1 MHATLAVS
9 EKHVNATPI
18 LTPES
23 VVEGVE
29 DLLSLPDAALRLN
42 ALLVDPDASAR
53 DIAEVVTLDA
63 GLSARVLRAVNSAYF
78 GLRTRVDTIS
88 RAISLIGT
96 SELHSLVLTTS
107 AAQAFKN
114 ISYKLMDME
123 TFWQHSVRAAL
134 AARGLAETSLKR
146 HRERVFLSALMHDI
160 GKLVLYHQVPG
171 VSARILETVRQGHA
185 QDEVE
190 SSLLGFTHADVG
202 AVLLE
207 RWNLPASLTAPVRY
221 HHRFGEAPEY
231 LQEAALLNLGTRI
244 ADYMELEVDD
254 RVGLLPDAEDAWN
267 QAGCS
272 PEELEEIVAEVD
284 MNWLQVI
291 EIVAPGSLMIY

>member
-1 MHATLAVS
+1 MQATLAVS
-9 EKHVNATPI
+9 EKHVNPTPV

-42 ALLVDPDASAR
+42 ALLVDPDASTR
-53 DIAEVVTLDA
+53 DIAEVVSVDA

-88 RAISLIGT
+88 KAVSMIGT

-171 VSARILETVRQGHA
+171 VSARILEAVAQGRP
-185 QDEVE
+185 QEEVE
-190 SSLLGFTHADVG
+190 SSLLGFSHADVG

-207 RWNLPASLTAPVRY
+207 RWNLPASLTVPVRY
-221 HHRFGEAPEY
+221 HHRFAEAPEY
-231 LQEAALLNLGTRI
+231 LQEAALINLGTRV

-254 RVGLLPDAEDAWN
+254 RVGLLPDSEEAWS

-272 PEELEEIVAEVD
+272 PDELEEVVAEVD

>member
-9 EKHVNATPI
+9 EKHVNPTPV

-29 DLLSLPDAALRLN
+29 DLLSLPDAAMRLN
-42 ALLVDPDASAR
+42 ALLVDPDASTR
-53 DIAEVVTLDA
+53 EIAEVVTLDA

-78 GLRTRVDTIS
+78 GLRTKVDTIS
-88 RAISLIGT
+88 KAISMIGT

-146 HRERVFLSALMHDI
+146 HRERVFLAALMHDI

-171 VSARILETVRQGHA
+171 VSARILEAVKQGHA
-185 QDEVE
+185 QEAVE
-190 SSLLGFTHADVG
+190 SSLLGFSHADVG

-207 RWNLPASLTAPVRY
+207 RWSLPASLTVPVRY
-221 HHRFGEAPEY
+221 HHRFADAPEY
-231 LQEAALLNLGTRI
+231 LQEAALINLGTQI
-244 ADYMELEVDD
+244 ADYMELEVDA
-254 RVGLLPDAEDAWN
+254 RVGVLPDADHAWS

-272 PEELEEIVAEVD
+272 PEELEEVVAEVD

>member
-1 MHATLAVS
+1 MQATLAVS
-9 EKHVNATPI
+9 EKHVDPTPV

-23 VVEGVE
+23 IVEGVE
-29 DLLSLPDAALRLN
+29 DLLSLPDAAMRLN

-53 DIAEVVTLDA
+53 EIAEVVTLDV
-63 GLSARVLRAVNSAYF
+63 GLSARVLRVVNSSYF

-88 RAISLIGT
+88 KAVSMIGT
-96 SELHSLVLTTS
+96 SELHSIVLTTS

-146 HRERVFLSALMHDI
+146 HRERVFLAALMHDI

-171 VSARILETVRQGHA
+171 VSARILEAVGQGHPQEA
-185 QDEVE
+185 VE
-190 SSLLGFTHADVG
+190 FALLGFSHADVG

-207 RWNLPASLTAPVRY
+207 RWNLPTSLTVPVRY
-221 HHRFGEAPEY
+221 HHRFAEAPEY
-231 LQEAALLNLGTRI
+231 LQEAALINLGTRI
-244 ADYMELEVDD
+244 ADYMESEVDARD
-254 RVGLLPDAEDAWN
+254 GVLPDAEEAWS
-267 QAGCS
+267 QSGCS
-272 PEELEEIVAEVD
+272 PEELEEVVAEVD

>member
-1 MHATLAVS
+1 MQATAVAM
-9 EKHVNATPI
+9 EKFVNPTPV

-42 ALLVDPDASAR
+42 ALLVDPDASTR
-53 DIAEVVTLDA
+53 EIAEVVSVDA
-63 GLSARVLRAVNSAYF
+63 ALSARVLRAVNSAYF

-88 RAISLIGT
+88 KAISMIGT

-134 AARGLAETSLKR
+134 AARGFAETSLKR
-146 HRERVFLSALMHDI
+146 HRERVFLAALMHDI
-160 GKLVLYHQVPG
+160 GKLVLYHQVPA
-171 VSARILETVRQGHA
+171 VSARILEAVREG
-185 QDEVE
+185 QDQEVVE
-190 SSLLGFTHADVG
+190 STLLGFTHADVG

-207 RWNLPASLTAPVRY
+207 RWNLPASLTMPVRY
-221 HHRFGEAPEY
+221 HHRFAEAPEY
-231 LQEAALLNLGTRI
+231 LQEAALISLGSRV

-254 RVGLLPDAEDAWN
+254 RPGELAGADEAWA
-267 QAGCS
+267 QSGCQ
-272 PEELEEIVAEVD
+272 PEELEEVVADVD

-291 EIVAPGSLMIY
+291 EIVAPGSLMVY